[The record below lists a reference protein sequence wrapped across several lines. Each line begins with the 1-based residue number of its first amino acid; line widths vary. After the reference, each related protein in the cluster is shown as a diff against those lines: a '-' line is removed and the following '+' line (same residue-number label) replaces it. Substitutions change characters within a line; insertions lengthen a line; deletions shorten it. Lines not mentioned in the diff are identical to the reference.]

1 MSKKEYHIDNHLY
14 VCYLLHIDEYQYV
27 FKTGEFMTIEKTAEI
42 CRALGDEN
50 RLKIIGL
57 LTGGELCACRI
68 LEKLDITQPTLS
80 HHIKILCECGLVNA
94 RRDGKWMH
102 YSINCE
108 TFSEFKQYFDV
119 VKCCG
124 KN

>member
-1 MSKKEYHIDNHLY
+1 
-14 VCYLLHIDEYQYV
+14 
-27 FKTGEFMTIEKTAEI
+27 MTIEKTAGI

-80 HHIKILCECGLVNA
+80 HHIKILCGCALVNA

-108 TFSEFKQYFDV
+108 TFCEFKQYFDAM
-119 VKCCG
+119 KCCTNSDCQCG
-124 KN
+124 D

>member
-1 MSKKEYHIDNHLY
+1 
-14 VCYLLHIDEYQYV
+14 
-27 FKTGEFMTIEKTAEI
+27 MTIEKTAEI
-42 CRALGDEN
+42 CRALSDEN

-108 TFSEFKQYFDV
+108 TFCEFRQYFDAME
-119 VKCCG
+119 CCT
-124 KN
+124 KD

>member
-1 MSKKEYHIDNHLY
+1 MSKKEYHIDEYLY
-14 VCYLLHIDEYQYV
+14 IYYYHIDEYQYV
-27 FKTGEFMTIEKTAEI
+27 FKTGEIMTIEKTAEI
-42 CRALGDEN
+42 CRALSDEN

-68 LEKLDITQPTLS
+68 LEKLNITQPTLS
-80 HHIKILCECGLVNA
+80 HHIKILCKCALVNA

-108 TFSEFKQYFDV
+108 TFCEFKQYFNV
-119 VKCCG
+119 VKCYG

>member
-1 MSKKEYHIDNHLY
+1 
-14 VCYLLHIDEYQYV
+14 
-27 FKTGEFMTIEKTAEI
+27 MTIEKTAGI

-102 YSINCE
+102 YSLNSILMRWNVAQKINC
-108 TFSEFKQYFDV
+108 
-119 VKCCG
+119 G
-124 KN
+124 KDLHVIKTAKTRMSRL

>member
-1 MSKKEYHIDNHLY
+1 
-14 VCYLLHIDEYQYV
+14 
-27 FKTGEFMTIEKTAEI
+27 MTIEKTAEI
-42 CRALGDEN
+42 CRALSDEN

-80 HHIKILCECGLVNA
+80 HHIKILCECNLVNA

-102 YSINCE
+102 YSINCK
-108 TFSEFKQYFDV
+108 TFCEFRQYFDEME
-119 VKCCG
+119 CCT
-124 KN
+124 KD